1 MYTGIIKNI
10 ATISNIT
17 KNSGQDL
24 VIQVTL
30 NNPSNNNP
38 EIGASIALNG
48 ICLTLIKKD
57 LQDNNLTL
65 TFQASQETIDK
76 TTIAKWQINQTVNLE
91 FSLKIGDEI
100 GGHFVLGHVDTTA
113 QITNIKKIDQSHQFQ
128 IQTPPQ
134 LNQYLAK
141 KGSITIDGIS
151 LTINNIKDQII
162 FLNIIPHT
170 FKNTTLANL
179 KEGDYVNIEIDSM
192 ARQIVNFLKNKNDQT
207 SINTANN

>member
-113 QITNIKKIDQSHQFQ
+113 QITNIKKMDQSHQFQ